1 MQAGLPRYLVGMK
14 AQARITTLSLTKIGL
29 GLAVLAAVSGVAFA
43 SWLDKGAAMFMAMAE
58 AGLAW
63 CF

>member
-1 MQAGLPRYLVGMK
+1 MK
-14 AQARITTLSLTKIGL
+14 AQARITTLSLAKIGL
-29 GLAVLAAVSGVAFA
+29 GLAALAAVSGVAFA
-43 SWLDKGAAMFMAMAE
+43 SWVDKGAAMFMAMAE

>member
-1 MQAGLPRYLVGMK
+1 MK
-14 AQARITTLSLTKIGL
+14 LTAPMPFATAARIAL
-29 GLAVLAAVSGVAFA
+29 GFAVLAVATGLAFGA
-43 SWLDKGAAMFMAMAE
+43 WLDQGAGIFLAMVD